1 MEITL
6 DIPEELAIQLTN
18 LESQLP
24 EILRI
29 GLDKLHSLSQSNFED
44 FSDVLEV
51 LVGFPTP
58 EEVLA
63 LRPSKKLQHRIDE
76 LLEKNR
82 TDGLR
87 PEEQKEW
94 DQYEYLENLIRL
106 AKTNA
111 AIKIKNKST

>member
-6 DIPEELAIQLTN
+6 EIPDELATQLTD
-18 LESQLP
+18 LENQLP
-24 EILRI
+24 EILKI
-29 GLDKLHSLSQSNFED
+29 GLDKLHSQSQSGFED

-63 LRPSKKLQHRIDE
+63 LRPSKKLQLRIDE

-82 TDGLR
+82 ANNLL

-94 DQYEYLENLIRL
+94 DQYAYLEHIVRM
-106 AKTNA
+106 A
-111 AIKIKNKST
+111 KIKATAKLKAA

>member
-6 DIPEELAIQLTN
+6 DIPDELATQLTG
-18 LESQLP
+18 LEGQLP
-24 EILRI
+24 EILKI
-29 GLDKLHSLSQSNFED
+29 GLDKLHSQSQSGFED

-63 LRPSKKLQHRIDE
+63 LRPSKKLQLRIDE

-82 TDGLR
+82 TDGLL

-94 DQYEYLENLIRL
+94 DQYEYLEHLIRL
-106 AKTNA
+106 AKANA
-111 AIKIKNKST
+111 AIKIKDV